1 MPNESAVF
9 GENYAMNTRT
19 RREFLGAIG
28 AIAGGGA
35 LVSCGLS
42 VAQAQESKAASGIR
56 FGTQT
61 NAYAIDPK
69 NFDTFLAALEK
80 VRAVGFEGFETG
92 FRNVMGQFASPE
104 DARAKI
110 AGTGLTFFGIHIFL
124 PHEMYDTTTLIAPS
138 SLYEKVAE
146 GGRSLGARNLIVSGA
161 AASDTSQLKAKVAGL
176 NAAGS
181 YCKSLGLGF
190 AYHNEEP
197 ESGSKLNELEV
208 LTTQTDPQT
217 VKFLFD
223 VGHLFNVGGDVVAFI
238 GKHHE
243 RILGL
248 HLRDYKDHQ
257 QVVLGTGDLPLAE
270 IARTLERLH
279 WKGWVETEEERLDG
293 IKHGDEY
300 LRPAFAAMK
309 EAFTQ

>member
-1 MPNESAVF
+1 MH
-9 GENYAMNTRT
+9 GEKYTMNIST
-19 RREFLGAIG
+19 RREVLGFLG

-35 LVSCGLS
+35 MVSCGLS
-42 VAQAQESKAASGIR
+42 MAKAQENKPSSGVR

-69 NFDTFLAALEK
+69 NFDTFLTALEK
-80 VRAVGFEGFETG
+80 VKAIGFEGFETG
-92 FRNVMGQFASPE
+92 FHNVMSQFALPNE
-104 DARAKI
+104 GRRKI

-138 SLYEKVAE
+138 SLYEKVAQ
-146 GGRSLGARNLIVSGA
+146 GGKSLDARNLIVSGA
-161 AASDTSQLKAKVAGL
+161 AAGDASQLKAKVAGL
-176 NAAGS
+176 NAAGR
-181 YCKSLGLGF
+181 YCQSLGLGF

-197 ESGSKLNELEV
+197 ESGSKLDELEV
-208 LTTQTDPQT
+208 LTTQTDPQS

-223 VGHLFNVGGDVVAFI
+223 VGHLFNVGGDVVEFI
-238 GKHHE
+238 RKHHE

-270 IARTLERLH
+270 IAHTLERLH

-293 IKHGDEY
+293 VKHGDEY

-309 EAFTQ
+309 EAFTR